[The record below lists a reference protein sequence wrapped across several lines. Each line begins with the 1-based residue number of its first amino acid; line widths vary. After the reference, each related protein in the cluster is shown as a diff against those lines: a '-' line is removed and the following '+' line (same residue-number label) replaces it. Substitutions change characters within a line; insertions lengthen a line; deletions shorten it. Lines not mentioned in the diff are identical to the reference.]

1 MTTSRSRA
9 AAVLGC
15 FALMALG
22 VTACANTPATRLA
35 KPPVATSAE
44 NVGGMRA
51 LIAAA
56 RQEGTLRAIALPRDW
71 ANYGG
76 LIDGFEKKYG
86 IKVTVENPLG
96 HSEDEI
102 DTLRRRGNRPTAPDV
117 IDVGDTFARK
127 AAAQN
132 LLAPYK
138 VAAYD
143 SIPGNQKDSEARWS
157 NNYGGY
163 MSIGCDANRVKP
175 CPQTFADLLKPVY
188 RGKVALEG
196 DPPRSATAFAS
207 VYAAA
212 LANNGS
218 FADVRPGLDF
228 FAKLNENGNLNPLR
242 SNLATVE
249 DGRTPISIN
258 WDYINL
264 HYADQLR
271 GHGVNWQ
278 VAIPFD
284 GSFAQYFALAINKS
298 APHPAAARLWQEYLF
313 SPQGQNLRLRG
324 YARPVLMDVM
334 KQDGTLDEAAA
345 ARLPTVEGTPQFPT
359 DAQLEK
365 ARETVTRGW
374 AKAVAGSSGPR
385 GGTGDV
391 PAVAPSRPQR

>member
-1 MTTSRSRA
+1 M
-9 AAVLGC
+9 
-15 FALMALG
+15 
-22 VTACANTPATRLA
+22 
-35 KPPVATSAE
+35 
-44 NVGGMRA
+44 GGMRA

-56 RQEGTLRAIALPRDW
+56 KHEGTLRAIALPRDW

-76 LIDGFEKKYG
+76 LINGFEKKYG
-86 IKVTVENPLG
+86 IKVTVEDPLG

-102 DTLRRRGNRPTAPDV
+102 DVLRKRGNRPTAPDV

-132 LLAPYK
+132 LLAAYK

-143 SIPGNQKDSEARWS
+143 SIPDNEKDSKAHWS
-157 NNYGGY
+157 DNYGGY
-163 MSIGCDANRVKP
+163 ISIGCDANRVKP
-175 CPQTFADLLKPVY
+175 CPETFADLLKPGY

-218 FADVRPGLDF
+218 FDDVQPGLDF
-228 FAKLNENGNLNPLR
+228 FAELKNRGNFNPLN
-242 SNLATVE
+242 SNSATVAS
-249 DGRTPISIN
+249 GRTPISIN

-271 GHGVNWQ
+271 DKGVNWQ

-284 GSFAQYFALAINKS
+284 GSFAQYFALAINKN
-298 APHPAAARLWQEYLF
+298 APHPAAARLWHEYLF
-313 SPQGQNLRLRG
+313 SPEGQNLRLRA
-324 YARPVLMDVM
+324 YARPVLMDAM
-334 KQDGTLDEAAA
+334 RQDGTLDKAAA

-365 ARETVTRGW
+365 AKETVTQGW
-374 AKAVAGSSGPR
+374 AKAVSGR
-385 GGTGDV
+385 LG
-391 PAVAPSRPQR
+391 